1 MYISVYIHIWYMR
14 LYALIV
20 IYFNF
25 YFITRLLKL
34 PRFARFRVICK
45 YFAPIWTLLLFN
57 VFFDS
62 FTITA
67 MQITAFTNISV
78 TVDEAVEYKKLSILS
93 CI

>member
-1 MYISVYIHIWYMR
+1 MR

-45 YFAPIWTLLLFN
+45 YFAPICTLLLFY
-57 VFFDS
+57 VFFHS